1 MAGRAPAG
9 AAERGIRTGSHSG
22 APSPASPESSR
33 RTDQAEPKVADFGQ
47 QPVQRGLISERAAN
61 DRLRAV
67 IAEVETL
74 EPGGPMA
81 VEDTVDADLVTRG
94 LSGGA
99 HARAPRGGKP
109 APGRAAAAP
118 AVRAEAGRGAGTSAA
133 PAGPIVVRV
142 SLSAVITVP
151 SVGTRLVPPER
162 YERSRGVASPEGAHA
177 GGIFRS
183 GVRHE
188 RAGTAAV
195 TAGPAGQSSRAYN
208 GFAWRRGWLSPHA
221 LRMGR

>member
-118 AVRAEAGRGAGTSAA
+118 AVRAEAARGAGTSCM
-133 PAGPIVVRV
+133 
-142 SLSAVITVP
+142 
-151 SVGTRLVPPER
+151 
-162 YERSRGVASPEGAHA
+162 AHA
-177 GGIFRS
+177 AVPLMITAQEASGCWRFRQPS
-183 GVRHE
+183 TPR
-188 RAGTAAV
+188 
-195 TAGPAGQSSRAYN
+195 
-208 GFAWRRGWLSPHA
+208 PHA
-221 LRMGR
+221 TCRPSAHPPDHANPESLNRGPHRDHLPSRPASG